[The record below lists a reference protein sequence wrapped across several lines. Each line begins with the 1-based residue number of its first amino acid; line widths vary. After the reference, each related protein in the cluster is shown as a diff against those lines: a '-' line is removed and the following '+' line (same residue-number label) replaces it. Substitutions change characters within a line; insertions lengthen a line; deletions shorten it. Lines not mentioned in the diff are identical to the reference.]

1 MAQKT
6 LSLIPTR
13 GPVDR
18 PLLQG
23 LHWLCNASSRKLMF
37 GSSSAL
43 GLWGQRVG
51 VRAQIFLSDPLQ
63 VLDCISWCW
72 VLQPGFQRNWVCLHL
87 VNGDNGLGE
96 DKMRKDIKVFWK
108 HFQAHMSIS
117 VVIIVF
123 KCPNH
128 PWCEEFQWLGMH
140 QAEIHFYRVREKNTR
155 FFPDLLIELICS
167 EELLK
172 LTGYWLKSHL
182 LVPPPPPT
190 PTAPLGHKWKVQ
202 SDTEHFYLPT
212 LSGDCCTLQSSWQ
225 HLLSMTF
232 FFKCFILLWRVKA
245 VNKITEYSLY
255 VTISNTAVCTCN
267 I

>member
-13 GPVDR
+13 GPVDC

-43 GLWGQRVG
+43 GLWGQGVG

-108 HFQAHMSIS
+108 HFKAHMSIS

-140 QAEIHFYRVREKNTR
+140 QAEIRFYRVREKNTR

-167 EELLK
+167 VELLK

-182 LVPPPPPT
+182 LVPPPPPHSHCSIRSQMKGT
-190 PTAPLGHKWKVQ
+190 VWYWT
-202 SDTEHFYLPT
+202 
-212 LSGDCCTLQSSWQ
+212 
-225 HLLSMTF
+225 LLSPYIIWWLLYLAKF
-232 FFKCFILLWRVKA
+232 LAAFIINDFLFQVFY
-245 VNKITEYSLY
+245 TSL
-255 VTISNTAVCTCN
+255 TCKSS
-267 I
+267 